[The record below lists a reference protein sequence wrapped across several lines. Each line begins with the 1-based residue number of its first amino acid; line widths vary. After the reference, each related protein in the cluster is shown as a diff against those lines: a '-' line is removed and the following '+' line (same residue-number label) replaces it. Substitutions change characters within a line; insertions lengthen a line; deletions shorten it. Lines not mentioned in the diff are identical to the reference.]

1 MNKYFYLE
9 LKLLKATIADLKIKK
24 RITDSQTKKYK
35 FIQLPVTELKTGIQ
49 SVLYPTNH
57 RMDSVEVLLDKV
69 FNVQSQSA

>member
-35 FIQLPVTELKTGIQ
+35 FIQLPVSELKTGIN
-49 SVLYPTNH
+49 SVLYATNLQ
-57 RMDSVEVLLDKV
+57 MDSVEVLLDKV
-69 FNVQSQSA
+69 SNVQSQSA